1 MDTELSHIRK
11 NFQDNV
17 KSLNDLMNFD
27 DLILSFGIQA
37 LERVDRFIKK
47 QRIQNP
53 SCDVTKELN
62 QFKQIRSNKS
72 LKPHYQ
78 IMLNQCIVLLVSY
91 FSSSVED
98 IFTTALTFTLKNR
111 ESKKLSKEDLKLTI
125 ADLQAVK
132 FNLSDNIG
140 ELFASKKDISF
151 QDMKNIARAFKSH
164 LGFEPPK
171 NRDVNN
177 IILAQACR
185 HAIVHSGALVKD
197 RTIKQVSH
205 ATPREV
211 KQVLHIDQRIMF
223 ITDEI
228 ITICTS
234 MTNYLH
240 NLIQGVSKKR

>member
-1 MDTELSHIRK
+1 MYTELIHIRD
-11 NFQDNV
+11 NFQENV
-17 KSLNDLMNFD
+17 KSVNDLMNFD
-27 DLILSFGIQA
+27 DLILSFGIRA
-37 LERVDRFIKK
+37 LERVNRFIEN
-47 QRIQNP
+47 QGIQNP

-78 IMLNQCIVLLVSY
+78 IMLNQCVVLLVSY
-91 FSSSVED
+91 FSSAVED

-111 ESKKLSKEDLKLTI
+111 ESKELSNEDLKLTI
-125 ADLQAVK
+125 ADLQLVN

-151 QDMKNIARAFKSH
+151 QDMKNIARAFKTY
-164 LGFEPPK
+164 LGFEPLK
-171 NRDVNN
+171 NEDVNN

-205 ATPREV
+205 ATAREL
-211 KQVLHIDQRIMF
+211 KQDLCINQRIMF
-223 ITDEI
+223 TSNEI

-240 NLIQGVSKKR
+240 NLIQGVSKNH